1 LIQRARGLLVVGIL
15 TLVIAIVVM
24 FPSRVAF
31 SWAPP
36 PFMSMSG
43 IQGTVWNGS
52 AREFSTNGVYLRDL
66 QWRVRP
72 LRLLTGQLVYQVTGS
87 PVSGFFDSEIAIRLG
102 GRVTLRNLTA
112 SVPLQM
118 FERASGISGL
128 RGNAS
133 LQFERLEL
141 LNGGPSA
148 MDGTL
153 EASNVVVPP
162 LARVSLGGYRAEF
175 FTQNNGIV
183 GSVEDT
189 DGVYD
194 LAGSLQIGN
203 DRSYQF
209 LGKVM
214 AKPATSAELK
224 QKLDALLPADE
235 AGRKELRFDGVY

>member
-1 LIQRARGLLVVGIL
+1 MIQRARGLLVVGIL

-31 SWAPP
+31 SWASP

-175 FTQNNGIV
+175 LHKIMAL
-183 GSVEDT
+183 S
-189 DGVYD
+189 GVSKIPMAYMTS
-194 LAGSLQIGN
+194 LAVC
-203 DRSYQF
+203 RSAMIARTSF
-209 LGKVM
+209 W
-214 AKPATSAELK
+214 AKSWPNQRRRQS
-224 QKLDALLPADE
+224 
-235 AGRKELRFDGVY
+235 

>member
-1 LIQRARGLLVVGIL
+1 
-15 TLVIAIVVM
+15 M
-24 FPSRVAF
+24 FPARIAF
-31 SWAPP
+31 SWAAA
-36 PFMSMSG
+36 PFVSMNG

-52 AREFSTNGVYLRDL
+52 ALEFSTNGVYLRDL
-66 QWRVRP
+66 RWRARP
-72 LRLLTGQLVYQVTGS
+72 LQLLTGKLLYQVTGS
-87 PVSGFFDSEIAIRLG
+87 PPSGFFESEVAIRPG
-102 GRVTLRNLTA
+102 GKVTLRNLSA

-128 RGNAS
+128 RGTAS

-141 LNGGPSA
+141 VNGGPSA
-148 MDGTL
+148 MDGEL
-153 EASNVVVPP
+153 EASDIVIPP
-162 LARVSLGGYRAEF
+162 LARTSLGGYRAEF
-175 FTQNNGIV
+175 FTQNNGIT

-194 LAGSLQIGN
+194 LAGSLQISN

-214 AKPATSAELK
+214 AKPGTSADLK

>member
-1 LIQRARGLLVVGIL
+1 LIQQTRGLLLVGIL
-15 TLVIAIVVM
+15 TLVITLVVM
-24 FPSRVAF
+24 FPARTAF
-31 SWAPP
+31 SWASA
-36 PFMSMSG
+36 PFISMSG
-43 IQGTVWNGS
+43 IQGTVWSGS
-52 AREFSTNGVYLRDL
+52 AREFSTNGVYLLDL
-66 QWRVRP
+66 KWRARP
-72 LRLLTGQLVYQVTGS
+72 LQLLTGKLVYEVTGS
-87 PVSGFFDSEIAIRLG
+87 PVSGFFQSEVAIRPG

-141 LNGGPSA
+141 VNGGPSA

-153 EASNVVVPP
+153 EASDIVVPP
-162 LARVSLGGYRAEF
+162 LARASLGGYRAEF
-175 FTQNNGIV
+175 FTQNNGVV

-194 LAGSLQIGN
+194 LAGSLQISN
-203 DRSYQF
+203 DRSYEF

-214 AKPATSAELK
+214 AKPGTSAELK
-224 QKLDALLPADE
+224 RKLDALLPADE